1 MKILHIT
8 DFHYSKESQL
18 QIKVVKSI
26 VNTLKEQELNIDFVF
41 FTGDLVLNGSKVESF
56 ENASIALFEEIST
69 KLNITKE
76 NIIFCP
82 GNHDIDRTVIHSAA
96 KAYFEANI
104 TSDEKLNSLYKD
116 KTDLMFIDS
125 IKPSAN
131 FNNYLMKYHSKNEFN
146 IYEDLYSI
154 HFRESNNKKIGIV
167 CLNSAWVSAIDKT
180 GKNDKGNLLI
190 PFVALKDIKKH
201 LGHSLDKKILL
212 IHHPLYFL
220 KDFNLYSIENFIHNE
235 FDLMFSG
242 HVHKISSISRHSGT
256 NGIFEHVA
264 KASLS
269 SKESLGCTIIDLDD
283 VEENK
288 IKVKELTYIDD
299 DEKCHIGQEVVH
311 TIPCGIEK
319 TKMIAFRK
327 KIFDKIGIEKENANH
342 LLLLKE
348 DEDKKDFLSLY
359 NHPVLKKESE
369 DGLSTSVSTM
379 ISFEEL
385 ISNTENYTILGKD
398 KCGKTSLL
406 KRIQLEY
413 LINYSRNGRIPFFFD
428 AKEFEQKL
436 DSSFDLE
443 LHIRNYFEINKEKVK
458 EILTSGLFVLLID
471 NYSPNSGVAEYL
483 NDFLHDNPTIKYII
497 CSEHNISRSVDF
509 FQLGDTLCEKLFFH
523 DLRRQEIITYTEK
536 RLSSSQN
543 REAIQEKIIQL
554 CKQLELPLNYWTV
567 SLLLLIQHKSSD
579 TYSKNLFSILDV
591 CVDEIFGKKQLL
603 IARSRISFE
612 QLKAICSALAKH
624 LFLNYENTVYSA
636 SSRDILSLIEKI
648 VADND
653 RISIGSKEIFNFF
666 VSCGILKLKDEVDI
680 YVFRLNGFF
689 EYFLAYQM
697 TKDSEFKNMILEDE
711 GKYLGFKNQL
721 EIYSGFRRDDL
732 DFLLAVYK
740 KTKNKLLPVFELYNT
755 NKDIELLNKIQE
767 PKIIEEMCRK
777 VSIEKSLTTYEKAE
791 LEDFADELQIN
802 ADVHLI
808 KKINPEEINS
818 ELLERYISILARVF
832 RNSDEILGNKEKK
845 IEIFNQI
852 IDFYCD
858 LGFYIIDEFS
868 DLTKQELKK
877 EEYSI
882 DDFPEL
888 NLLKFISNF
897 SPMIT
902 QVWLFDGLGHYN
914 IERMIKNEIT
924 ELEKN
929 IGINQYRLFI
939 LYFLLLDIDLNTNKE
954 YIQIA
959 MNNIKIPILKYMI
972 VVKLNY
978 YLAFKANSNKNM
990 QQELSNKI
998 QQAKLNLDDKTDIS
1012 TLQKQIQERKRLSST
1027 NKNRI

>member
-1 MKILHIT
+1 
-8 DFHYSKESQL
+8 
-18 QIKVVKSI
+18 
-26 VNTLKEQELNIDFVF
+26 
-41 FTGDLVLNGSKVESF
+41 
-56 ENASIALFEEIST
+56 
-69 KLNITKE
+69 
-76 NIIFCP
+76 
-82 GNHDIDRTVIHSAA
+82 
-96 KAYFEANI
+96 
-104 TSDEKLNSLYKD
+104 
-116 KTDLMFIDS
+116 MF
-125 IKPSAN
+125 
-131 FNNYLMKYHSKNEFN
+131 
-146 IYEDLYSI
+146 
-154 HFRESNNKKIGIV
+154 
-167 CLNSAWVSAIDKT
+167 
-180 GKNDKGNLLI
+180 
-190 PFVALKDIKKH
+190 
-201 LGHSLDKKILL
+201 
-212 IHHPLYFL
+212 
-220 KDFNLYSIENFIHNE
+220 
-235 FDLMFSG
+235 
-242 HVHKISSISRHSGT
+242 
-256 NGIFEHVA
+256 
-264 KASLS
+264 
-269 SKESLGCTIIDLDD
+269 
-283 VEENK
+283 
-288 IKVKELTYIDD
+288 
-299 DEKCHIGQEVVH
+299 
-311 TIPCGIEK
+311 
-319 TKMIAFRK
+319 
-327 KIFDKIGIEKENANH
+327 
-342 LLLLKE
+342 
-348 DEDKKDFLSLY
+348 
-359 NHPVLKKESE
+359 
-369 DGLSTSVSTM
+369 
-379 ISFEEL
+379 
-385 ISNTENYTILGKD
+385 
-398 KCGKTSLL
+398 
-406 KRIQLEY
+406 
-413 LINYSRNGRIPFFFD
+413 
-428 AKEFEQKL
+428 
-436 DSSFDLE
+436 
-443 LHIRNYFEINKEKVK
+443 
-458 EILTSGLFVLLID
+458 
-471 NYSPNSGVAEYL
+471 
-483 NDFLHDNPTIKYII
+483 
-497 CSEHNISRSVDF
+497 
-509 FQLGDTLCEKLFFH
+509 
-523 DLRRQEIITYTEK
+523 
-536 RLSSSQN
+536 
-543 REAIQEKIIQL
+543 
-554 CKQLELPLNYWTV
+554 
-567 SLLLLIQHKSSD
+567 
-579 TYSKNLFSILDV
+579 
-591 CVDEIFGKKQLL
+591 
-603 IARSRISFE
+603 
-612 QLKAICSALAKH
+612 
-624 LFLNYENTVYSA
+624 
-636 SSRDILSLIEKI
+636 
-648 VADND
+648 
-653 RISIGSKEIFNFF
+653 
-666 VSCGILKLKDEVDI
+666 
-680 YVFRLNGFF
+680 FRLNGFF

>member
-1 MKILHIT
+1 M
-8 DFHYSKESQL
+8 
-18 QIKVVKSI
+18 
-26 VNTLKEQELNIDFVF
+26 
-41 FTGDLVLNGSKVESF
+41 
-56 ENASIALFEEIST
+56 
-69 KLNITKE
+69 
-76 NIIFCP
+76 
-82 GNHDIDRTVIHSAA
+82 
-96 KAYFEANI
+96 
-104 TSDEKLNSLYKD
+104 
-116 KTDLMFIDS
+116 
-125 IKPSAN
+125 
-131 FNNYLMKYHSKNEFN
+131 
-146 IYEDLYSI
+146 
-154 HFRESNNKKIGIV
+154 
-167 CLNSAWVSAIDKT
+167 
-180 GKNDKGNLLI
+180 
-190 PFVALKDIKKH
+190 
-201 LGHSLDKKILL
+201 
-212 IHHPLYFL
+212 
-220 KDFNLYSIENFIHNE
+220 
-235 FDLMFSG
+235 
-242 HVHKISSISRHSGT
+242 
-256 NGIFEHVA
+256 
-264 KASLS
+264 
-269 SKESLGCTIIDLDD
+269 
-283 VEENK
+283 
-288 IKVKELTYIDD
+288 
-299 DEKCHIGQEVVH
+299 
-311 TIPCGIEK
+311 
-319 TKMIAFRK
+319 
-327 KIFDKIGIEKENANH
+327 
-342 LLLLKE
+342 
-348 DEDKKDFLSLY
+348 
-359 NHPVLKKESE
+359 
-369 DGLSTSVSTM
+369 
-379 ISFEEL
+379 
-385 ISNTENYTILGKD
+385 
-398 KCGKTSLL
+398 
-406 KRIQLEY
+406 
-413 LINYSRNGRIPFFFD
+413 
-428 AKEFEQKL
+428 
-436 DSSFDLE
+436 
-443 LHIRNYFEINKEKVK
+443 
-458 EILTSGLFVLLID
+458 
-471 NYSPNSGVAEYL
+471 
-483 NDFLHDNPTIKYII
+483 
-497 CSEHNISRSVDF
+497 
-509 FQLGDTLCEKLFFH
+509 
-523 DLRRQEIITYTEK
+523 
-536 RLSSSQN
+536 
-543 REAIQEKIIQL
+543 
-554 CKQLELPLNYWTV
+554 
-567 SLLLLIQHKSSD
+567 IQHKSSD

>member
-1 MKILHIT
+1 M
-8 DFHYSKESQL
+8 
-18 QIKVVKSI
+18 
-26 VNTLKEQELNIDFVF
+26 
-41 FTGDLVLNGSKVESF
+41 
-56 ENASIALFEEIST
+56 
-69 KLNITKE
+69 
-76 NIIFCP
+76 
-82 GNHDIDRTVIHSAA
+82 
-96 KAYFEANI
+96 
-104 TSDEKLNSLYKD
+104 
-116 KTDLMFIDS
+116 
-125 IKPSAN
+125 
-131 FNNYLMKYHSKNEFN
+131 
-146 IYEDLYSI
+146 
-154 HFRESNNKKIGIV
+154 
-167 CLNSAWVSAIDKT
+167 
-180 GKNDKGNLLI
+180 
-190 PFVALKDIKKH
+190 
-201 LGHSLDKKILL
+201 
-212 IHHPLYFL
+212 
-220 KDFNLYSIENFIHNE
+220 
-235 FDLMFSG
+235 
-242 HVHKISSISRHSGT
+242 
-256 NGIFEHVA
+256 
-264 KASLS
+264 
-269 SKESLGCTIIDLDD
+269 
-283 VEENK
+283 
-288 IKVKELTYIDD
+288 
-299 DEKCHIGQEVVH
+299 
-311 TIPCGIEK
+311 
-319 TKMIAFRK
+319 
-327 KIFDKIGIEKENANH
+327 
-342 LLLLKE
+342 
-348 DEDKKDFLSLY
+348 
-359 NHPVLKKESE
+359 
-369 DGLSTSVSTM
+369 
-379 ISFEEL
+379 
-385 ISNTENYTILGKD
+385 
-398 KCGKTSLL
+398 
-406 KRIQLEY
+406 
-413 LINYSRNGRIPFFFD
+413 
-428 AKEFEQKL
+428 
-436 DSSFDLE
+436 
-443 LHIRNYFEINKEKVK
+443 
-458 EILTSGLFVLLID
+458 
-471 NYSPNSGVAEYL
+471 
-483 NDFLHDNPTIKYII
+483 
-497 CSEHNISRSVDF
+497 
-509 FQLGDTLCEKLFFH
+509 
-523 DLRRQEIITYTEK
+523 
-536 RLSSSQN
+536 
-543 REAIQEKIIQL
+543 

-666 VSCGILKLKDEVDI
+666 V
-680 YVFRLNGFF
+680 LNGFF

-978 YLAFKANSNKNM
+978 YLAFKANSIKNM